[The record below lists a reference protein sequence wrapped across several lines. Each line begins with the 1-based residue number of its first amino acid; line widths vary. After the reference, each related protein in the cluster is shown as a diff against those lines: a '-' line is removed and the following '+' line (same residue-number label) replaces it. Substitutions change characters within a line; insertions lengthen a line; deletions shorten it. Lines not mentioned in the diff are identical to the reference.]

1 MSSCIFKTS
10 FQDGGHELK
19 VPVPKFVTAAHGGGS
34 AGDAVAPMPGVIE
47 KVSVEPGQEVKQGDP
62 LIIMIAMKME
72 V

>member
-1 MSSCIFKTS
+1 M
-10 FQDGGHELK
+10 
-19 VPVPKFVTAAHGGGS
+19 PKFVTAASGGGS

-72 V
+72 VRFLN